1 MTKNLQYVD
10 FFAEKFGGLKY
21 FSHLCTAFVGD
32 TPRGMCILH
41 IIIYIVRFSDEL
53 RPRNETNGAIQSI
66 LLRSLRHGIGA
77 DFLFGDRSFVCLSEI
92 WTCFLL

>member
-32 TPRGMCILH
+32 TPQRHVHFTHYYIYCPIL
-41 IIIYIVRFSDEL
+41 
-53 RPRNETNGAIQSI
+53 
-66 LLRSLRHGIGA
+66 
-77 DFLFGDRSFVCLSEI
+77 
-92 WTCFLL
+92 